1 MLRRIIFFA
10 IHQPLFVFL
19 LLALFVGAGIFAF
32 RTLPIE
38 AFPDVTDIQVTVV
51 TLYPGHA
58 AEEVEKQVTIPV
70 EIALSGL
77 PHSVR
82 VFSHTQ
88 FGLSSTYVTFDD
100 AVDNYFARQQVIER
114 LNTLDLPEGIHP
126 ELAPLSSPIGEIFRV
141 YLKSD
146 RYDATELRSIED
158 WVVERNLKLV
168 PGVADVVSRGGFI
181 KQYQVSPDLMRMKSH
196 GVTLHQIFAALERG
210 NMNAGG
216 GYIEQGEQ
224 QFIIRGVGLLRS
236 IEDIRNV
243 VVAERAGVPVLIG
256 DVGQVGTGHQ
266 QRQGMVGMDNQD
278 NIINGTILMRK
289 GENPSDV
296 LEGVKAKIE
305 ELNRSILPKGV
316 QLVPYYDRAWLI
328 ENTLKTVFKNLAEG
342 ALLVCLVLFLFLGRV
357 QPAAIVAVVIPLS
370 LLATFIG
377 LTIKG
382 IPANL
387 LSLGAMDFG
396 IIVDGAV
403 IVVENIFRIASH
415 DRDKY
420 SSFKELVAEAAS
432 QVGRPTFF
440 SMLIIIL
447 AHIPIFTLQR
457 HEGRIFA
464 PMAYTITSALI
475 GSLLFSLTLVPV
487 LCVYLMQRITAEKE
501 NFIVRGAH
509 LIYDR
514 VLKVALAR
522 PKIVLAASLA
532 ALGATLLL
540 VPRLGTEFLPELNE
554 GSIWINFT
562 LPPGISPGEVNRSL
576 QKARAVLRD
585 IPEVFRVVSQAGRPD
600 DGTDP
605 KPINMVEVLVDLKP
619 LSEWRP
625 NVTKEEL
632 IARMEK
638 SLDDMPGIKP
648 SFSQPIRDNV
658 LESISQIDGQI
669 VIKIFGDDSSVLKQ
683 KIDEVLALVAPIR
696 GVGRAFVDRAGR
708 IPQLQIEIDRQ
719 RAARYGLNVADIEDV
734 IETALGGRPATQI
747 WEGERRYNV
756 VVRLREE
763 ERSNTEALRGLLLD
777 APDSSQVP
785 LDQVAK
791 ISVQEGV
798 LNISREGGRSTAAIG
813 VFIKDR
819 DMGSLVQEMQQ
830 VVDRNFKLPAGYN
843 ITWGGEFENQQRA
856 MGRLLMII
864 PISILMIF
872 VVLFEA
878 FKTVKSATLILLN
891 VPFALVGGILALY
904 VTGIH
909 LSVSAAIG
917 FIALFGQAVL
927 NGVVMVSH
935 FNELQEAGVAP
946 YRAVFDGA
954 QTRLRTVLMT
964 SLLAMLGLLPMALSH
979 GIGSEVQRPLAVV
992 IIGGLV
998 SATILT
1004 LIVLPTLYLM
1014 FHAGPDTELL

>member
-100 AVDNYFARQQVIER
+100 AVDNYFARQQVLER
-114 LNTLDLPEGIHP
+114 LNSLDLPDGIHP

-181 KQYQVSPDLMRMKSH
+181 KQYQVAPDLMRMKSH
-196 GVTLHQIFAALERG
+196 GVTLHQIFAALEAG

-236 IEDIRNV
+236 LEDIRNV
-243 VVAERAGVPVLIG
+243 VVTEHAGVPVLIG
-256 DVGQVGTGHQ
+256 DVAQVGTGHQ
-266 QRQGMVGMDNQD
+266 QRQGIVGMDNQD
-278 NIINGTILMRK
+278 NIVNGTILMRK
-289 GENPSDV
+289 GENPSVV

-328 ENTLKTVFKNLAEG
+328 DNTLKTVFKNLTEG

-357 QPAAIVAVVIPLS
+357 QPAAIVAVIMPLS
-370 LLATFIG
+370 LLAAFIG

-403 IVVENIFRIASH
+403 IVVENIFRNASH
-415 DRDKY
+415 HRDKY
-420 SSFKELVAEAAS
+420 SSFKELVAESAS

-487 LCVYLMQRITAEKE
+487 LCVYLMRQSLPEKD
-501 NFIVRGAH
+501 NVLVRATNRS
-509 LIYDR
+509 YQR

-522 PKIVLAASLA
+522 PKTVLAVSVGALA
-532 ALGATLLL
+532 TALVL
-540 VPRLGTEFLPELNE
+540 VPRLGSEFLPELNE

-562 LPPGISPGEVNRSL
+562 FPPGISPGEVNRSL
-576 QKARAVLRD
+576 RTARSILLQ

-605 KPINMVEVLVDLKP
+605 KPINMVEMLVDLKP
-619 LSEWRP
+619 MSEWRP
-625 NVTKEEL
+625 NVTKEAL
-632 IARMEK
+632 IARMER

-669 VIKIFGDDSSVLKQ
+669 VIKIFGDDSNVLKQ
-683 KIDEVLALVAPIR
+683 KIDEVLRLISPIR

-708 IPQLQIEIDRQ
+708 IPQLQIEIDRE
-719 RAARYGLNVADIEDV
+719 RAARYGLTVADIEDV

-747 WEGERRYNV
+747 WEGERRFNV

-777 APDSSQVP
+777 APDHSQVP
-785 LDQVAK
+785 LDQVAQ

-798 LNISREGGRSTAAIG
+798 LNISRESGRSTAAIG

-819 DMGSLVQEMQQ
+819 DMGSLVQEMQR
-830 VVDRNFKLPAGYN
+830 VVNRHLKLPAGYTV
-843 ITWGGEFENQQRA
+843 TWGGEFENQQRA

-864 PISILMIF
+864 PVSILLIF

-878 FKTVKSATLILLN
+878 FKTVKSAALILLN

-935 FNELQEAGVAP
+935 FNQLQEAGTPP
-946 YRAVFDGA
+946 YRAVYEGA

-1004 LIVLPTLYLM
+1004 LIVLPTLYLL
-1014 FHAGPDTELL
+1014 FHAGPDSGQL

>member
-70 EIALSGL
+70 EIAVSGL

-88 FGLSSTYVTFDD
+88 FGLSSTYITFDD
-100 AVDNYFARQQVIER
+100 AVDNYFARQQVLER
-114 LNTLDLPEGIHP
+114 LNTLDLPDGIRP

-181 KQYQVSPDLMRMKSH
+181 KQYQVAPDLMRMKSH
-196 GVTLHQIFAALERG
+196 GVTLHQLFAALERG

-236 IEDIRNV
+236 INDIGNV
-243 VVAERAGVPVLIG
+243 VVTERGGVPVLIR
-256 DVGQVGTGHQ
+256 DVAQVGTGHQ
-266 QRQGMVGMDNQD
+266 QLQGMVGMDNQD
-278 NIINGTILMRK
+278 NIVNGTILMRK
-289 GENPSDV
+289 GENPSVV

-305 ELNRSILPKGV
+305 ELNQNILPKGV
-316 QLVPYYDRAWLI
+316 QLIPYYDRAWLI
-328 ENTLKTVFKNLAEG
+328 DNTLKTVFKNLAEG

-403 IVVENIFRIASH
+403 IVVENIFRSASH
-415 DRDKY
+415 DRAKY
-420 SSFKELVAEAAS
+420 SSFKELVAESAS

-487 LCVYLMQRITAEKE
+487 LCVYLMRRSSPEKE
-501 NFIVRGAH
+501 NFIVRAAH
-509 LIYDR
+509 RIYQR
-514 VLKVALAR
+514 VLKMALSR
-522 PKIVLAASLA
+522 PKTILAASLA
-532 ALGATLLL
+532 GLVATLLL
-540 VPRLGTEFLPELNE
+540 VPRLGSEFLPELNE

-562 LPPGISPGEVNRSL
+562 LPPGISPGEVNRTL
-576 QKARAVLRD
+576 QKARAVVRE
-585 IPEVFRVVSQAGRPD
+585 IPEVSRVVSQAGRPD

-683 KIDEVLALVAPIR
+683 KIGELLHLIEPIQ

-708 IPQLQIEIDRQ
+708 IPQLQIEIDRE
-719 RAARYGLNVADIEDV
+719 RAARYGLSVADIEDI

-763 ERSNTEALRGLLLD
+763 ERSNLEALRGLLLEP
-777 APDSSQVP
+777 PDGSQVP

-791 ISVQEGV
+791 IGVQEGV
-798 LNISREGGRSTAAIG
+798 LNISRESGRSTAAIG

-819 DMGSLVQEMQQ
+819 DMGSLVQEMQR
-830 VVDRNFKLPAGYN
+830 VVEQNLKLPAGYN

-864 PISILMIF
+864 PVSILLIF

-878 FKTVKSATLILLN
+878 FKTVKSAALILLN
-891 VPFALVGGILALY
+891 VPFALVGGILGLY
-904 VTGIH
+904 LTGIH

-935 FNELQEAGVAP
+935 FNQLQEAGTAP
-946 YRAVFDGA
+946 YRAVYEGA

-1014 FHAGPDTELL
+1014 FHAGPDTEQL